1 MDYTEWWQEC
11 GVLRLSYAAYGNVKQ
26 YNCLRKYCGSFL
38 GKKKSKTHLPYD
50 TAIPVLDIY
59 PREMKAHVHTKACT
73 WIFIAALFVIN
84 ENNLRSVHKSISN
97 M

>member
-1 MDYTEWWQEC
+1 MTRMWSIETLICCLWECKTIQLLEKILWQ
-11 GVLRLSYAAYGNVKQ
+11 
-26 YNCLRKYCGSFL
+26 FL

-73 WIFIAALFVIN
+73 
-84 ENNLRSVHKSISN
+84 
-97 M
+97 